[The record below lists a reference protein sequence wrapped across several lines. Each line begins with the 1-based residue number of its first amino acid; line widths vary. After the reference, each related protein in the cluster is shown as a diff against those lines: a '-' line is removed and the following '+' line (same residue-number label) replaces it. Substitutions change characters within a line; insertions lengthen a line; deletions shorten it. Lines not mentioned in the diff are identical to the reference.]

1 MGTQEVQKV
10 SAAQPQQ
17 VQVVDEKVK
26 AERKKAEDA
35 KANQELSNALAK
47 NPNKAN
53 NAEEQK
59 AQLLQLNEAKKSGKL
74 DNGDK
79 LMIGA
84 VALGALATV
93 AKFVKPSLGKALT
106 AGAKLLKPAAKTA
119 PALAQGG
126 LKAKHAVGAVG
137 VLAGTAIGTAALS
150 GCTSG
155 ELDEIH
161 NHYVPLPT
169 DTIEKEK

>member
-35 KANQELSNALAK
+35 KAKQELSNALAK

-93 AKFVKPSLGKALT
+93 AKLNVKS
-106 AGAKLLKPAAKTA
+106 
-119 PALAQGG
+119 
-126 LKAKHAVGAVG
+126 
-137 VLAGTAIGTAALS
+137 
-150 GCTSG
+150 
-155 ELDEIH
+155 
-161 NHYVPLPT
+161 
-169 DTIEKEK
+169 